1 MTRPITFGWGSEIK
15 KAIAVT
21 SGNSFFIGVARKIAW
36 ASGIDRM
43 LEQGVHKG
51 RQR

>member
-1 MTRPITFGWGSEIK
+1 MTRPSNCGWGGGIK
-15 KAIAVT
+15 KAIAVI
-21 SGNSFFIGVARKIAW
+21 SGNSFFIGTARKIAW
-36 ASGIDRM
+36 AAGIDRM